1 MSKNSYME
9 KMGEKAKIA
18 SFHLGTLSIH
28 KKNSVLS
35 QFNQYLK
42 INTNLILKENKKDI
56 FFAKSKKIN
65 DSMIDRLR
73 SVSYTHL
80 TLPTNREV

>member
-1 MSKNSYME
+1 MSKSSYME

-42 INTNLILKENKKDI
+42 INTNLILKENK
-56 FFAKSKKIN
+56 
-65 DSMIDRLR
+65 
-73 SVSYTHL
+73 
-80 TLPTNREV
+80 